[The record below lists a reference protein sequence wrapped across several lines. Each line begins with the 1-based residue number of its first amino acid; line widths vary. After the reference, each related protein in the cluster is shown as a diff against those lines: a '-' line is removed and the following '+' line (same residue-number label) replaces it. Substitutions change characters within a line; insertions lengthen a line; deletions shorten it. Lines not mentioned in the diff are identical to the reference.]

1 MTRLLAFVCLLLLG
15 GGVPAWAQTAP
26 DITMDTILAAAP
38 GDRALGWLTDIFGA
52 LFGGTATGLGEI
64 LKVFN
69 AAVLAVGAV
78 VVTYNMWAGVVQ
90 TAHEGQILGKR
101 WSSLWAPVRVPL
113 AMAAMVP
120 GTGGYCAIQ
129 HLMASIVVASIGLA
143 NIVWSYSTDI
153 LLGTSGQAA
162 IPLVR
167 PTPPRLSDSDIIG
180 VLDIYACAAVL
191 NKTTE
196 WQTAGKVTQAIV
208 PITVRTSSGSTVYFG
223 GTRQSGYPQNTCG
236 SITLPMLG
244 KDDAGTN
251 QQVAQM
257 HAQAI
262 EQITNELSKGALAIA
277 TVVLASP
284 DQTPAMPDRQLV
296 ANAVNGYKNA
306 YANLVQVATS
316 ADQQMSQ
323 KLRNLIKTDGWTG
336 AGAWYVRISEANA
349 AVAGA
354 LNNGPIVAANP
365 RPPVGGVEAERI
377 EQARAAMGTW
387 YSHAKSTVAGT
398 AALEDY
404 WDSYSANTDG
414 DSLSVGSALGRVFDP
429 TRWKWVYDA
438 FSPGSGAKAGAGMAL
453 SNIITLGHRITITTE
468 AAIGTYVTVTAARKV
483 MADPDF
489 RNSAAGAAISG
500 VSAMVSRAVDLL
512 PLPVSALLHFVG
524 ALLDALSPF
533 LVLAAI
539 ALLASGWTLAYV
551 VPMMPYFIWVLSCV
565 SWLILV
571 VEAIVAGCMWAF
583 AHLRMDGEGISG
595 GAGDNGYRITL
606 QILLRPALMVIGML
620 AGMAV
625 FAVAAQY
632 IQQTYYTAMRSTLGS
647 HYGFIDGLIVFLCMM
662 VVFFV
667 IMAERCFSL
676 VHQLPDRIMRWV
688 GGSPEGLNEEQH
700 ANTIKGAAVGIT
712 RSSTQSMQR
721 LTNNAGG
728 GNGGAGARHT
738 PGSGGSDGA
747 AAGIGQAED
756 RMRTGPGGP
765 SGVPGGPG
773 GGRPAPS
780 GRSNDAVL
788 GGPPSPRR

>member
-1 MTRLLAFVCLLLLG
+1 MTPFRALPLAVVLALG
-15 GGVPAWAQTAP
+15 VVPAWAQTAP

-38 GDRALGWLTDIFGA
+38 GDRALGWLTDIFGG
-52 LFGGTATGLGEI
+52 LFGGTATGMGEV

-78 VVTYNMWAGVVQ
+78 MVTYNVWAGTIQ

-101 WSSLWAPVRVPL
+101 WSSLWAPVRVPV
-113 AMAAMVP
+113 AMAAMIP
-120 GTGGYCAIQ
+120 GSGGYCAIQ
-129 HLMASIVVASIGLA
+129 HLTASIVVASVGLA
-143 NIVWSYSTDI
+143 NITWSYAIDI
-153 LLGTSGQAA
+153 LLGTDGQAA
-162 IPLVR
+162 VPLVR
-167 PTPPRLSDSDIIG
+167 PTPPRLSDGDIIG

-223 GTRQSGYPQNTCG
+223 GTKQSAYPQNTCG

-244 KDDAGTN
+244 KDDTGTN

-262 EQITNELSKGALAIA
+262 EQVTAELSKSALAIA

-306 YANLVQVATS
+306 YANLMQVATS

-323 KLRNLIKTDGWTG
+323 KLRDLIKTDGWTG
-336 AGAWYVRISEANA
+336 AGAWYVRISEANS
-349 AVAGA
+349 AVANA
-354 LNNGPIVAANP
+354 LKNGPIIAANP
-365 RPPVGGVEAERI
+365 QPPVSGAEAQMI
-377 EQARAAMGTW
+377 DQARAAMGSW
-387 YSHAKSTVAGT
+387 YSHAKSMVASNT
-398 AALEDY
+398 ALEDY

-438 FSPGSGAKAGAGMAL
+438 FSPGSGAKASAGMAL
-453 SNIITLGHRITITTE
+453 SNIITLGHRITAATE
-468 AAIGTYVTVTAARKV
+468 TAIGIYAVTKALK
-483 MADPDF
+483 DPQVQQSF
-489 RNSAAGAAISG
+489 FGKAINGTLQIASAAVTKI
-500 VSAMVSRAVDLL
+500 
-512 PLPVSALLHFVG
+512 PVVGQALGFMGSFVG

-539 ALLASGWTLAYV
+539 SLLASGWTLAYV

-595 GAGDNGYRITL
+595 GAGDNGYKITL

-625 FAVAAQY
+625 FAVAMQY

-667 IMAERCFSL
+667 VMAERCFSL
-676 VHQLPDRIMRWV
+676 VHQLPDRIMRWI
-688 GGSPEGLNEEQH
+688 GGQPEGLSEDQH
-700 ANTIKGAAVGIT
+700 TTSIKGAAIGVT
-712 RSSTQSMQR
+712 RSSSSIMQTGLR
-721 LTNNAGG
+721 TPPSGPKPPGAGG
-728 GNGGAGARHT
+728 GGA
-738 PGSGGSDGA
+738 SINDA
-747 AAGIGQAED
+747 AAED
-756 RMRTGPGGP
+756 RLRAGPAGAGGNSILGGGHGQSGYGGP
-765 SGVPGGPG
+765 AG
-773 GGRPAPS
+773 GGV
-780 GRSNDAVL
+780 RSNDAIL
-788 GGPPSPRR
+788 GGRGNGI

>member
-1 MTRLLAFVCLLLLG
+1 MKPYRALSLAAVAALVA
-15 GGVPAWAQTAP
+15 VPAWAQTTAP

-38 GDRALGWLTDIFGA
+38 GDRALEWLTDIFGA
-52 LFGGTATGLGEI
+52 LFGGTATGMGEV

-69 AAVLAVGAV
+69 AAVLAIGAV
-78 VVTYNMWAGVVQ
+78 MVTYNVWAGTIQ

-113 AMAAMVP
+113 AMAAMIP
-120 GTGGYCAIQ
+120 GSGGYCAIQ
-129 HLMASIVVASIGLA
+129 HLTASIVVASIGLA
-143 NIVWSYSTDI
+143 NITWSYAIDI
-153 LLGTSGQAA
+153 LLGTNGQAA
-162 IPLVR
+162 VPLVR

-180 VLDIYACAAVL
+180 LLDIYACAIVL

-196 WQTAGKVTQAIV
+196 WSSAGKLTQAIV
-208 PITVRTSSGSTVYFG
+208 PVTVRTSSGSTVYFG

-236 SITLPMLG
+236 SITLPMFG
-244 KDDAGTN
+244 KDDTGVN

-262 EQITNELSKGALAIA
+262 EQVTAELSKSALAIA
-277 TVVLASP
+277 TVALAAP
-284 DQTPAMPDRQLV
+284 DQTPAMPDRQLL
-296 ANAVNGYKNA
+296 ANAITAYKNS

-336 AGAWYVRISEANA
+336 AGAWYVRISEANS

-354 LNNGPIVAANP
+354 LKNGPIIAANP
-365 RPPVGGVEAERI
+365 QPPVGGQEAQVI
-377 EQARAAMGTW
+377 DQTRAAMNAW
-387 YSHAKSTVAGT
+387 YSRAKGTVAGT

-438 FSPGSGAKAGAGMAL
+438 FSPGSGAKASAGMAL
-453 SNIITLGHRITITTE
+453 SNVITLGHRITAATE
-468 AAIGTYVTVTAARKV
+468 TAIGAYAVIKAMRDPKFQESMAGKV
-483 MADPDF
+483 I
-489 RNSAAGAAISG
+489 NG
-500 VSAMVSRAVDLL
+500 VSDLVTRGASVI
-512 PLPVSALLHFVG
+512 PGASTFGSAFSFIG
-524 ALLDALSPF
+524 GILDALSPF

-539 ALLASGWTLAYV
+539 TLLACGWTLAYV
-551 VPMMPYFIWVLSCV
+551 IPMMPYFIWVLSCV

-595 GAGDNGYRITL
+595 GAGDNGYKITL

-625 FAVAAQY
+625 FAVAVQY
-632 IQQTYYTAMRSTLGS
+632 VQQTYYTAMRSTLGS

-662 VVFFV
+662 VIFFGV
-667 IMAERCFSL
+667 LAERCFSL
-676 VHQLPDRIMRWV
+676 VHELPDRIMRWI
-688 GGSPEGLNEEQH
+688 GGQPEGLSEDKHTNS
-700 ANTIKGAAVGIT
+700 IKGAAIGVT
-712 RSSTQSMQR
+712 RSSSSIMQTGLRTPPSGPKPPGAGGGGASINDAAAEDR
-721 LTNNAGG
+721 LRAGPAGAGG
-728 GNGGAGARHT
+728 GNG
-738 PGSGGSDGA
+738 
-747 AAGIGQAED
+747 IL
-756 RMRTGPGGP
+756 
-765 SGVPGGPG
+765 G
-773 GGRPAPS
+773 GGHGQGGHGPAGGG
-780 GRSNDAVL
+780 GRSNDAIL
-788 GGPPSPRR
+788 GGRGNGI